1 MLTKCMEIR
10 KDLFRT
16 LHREATGG
24 KEGGESGYL
33 DDSGFTHASDAV
45 RKLYRSINYSW
56 ESVLVCLQTACIA
69 RLEAASRFLRFV
81 NAKHIV
87 TVTEWI

>member
-1 MLTKCMEIR
+1 MFAKCMEIR

-16 LHREATGG
+16 LHGEATGG
-24 KEGGESGYL
+24 EEDGKPRYPDGS
-33 DDSGFTHASDAV
+33 DFTHASDAV
-45 RKLYRSINYSW
+45 KKLYRSTNYSW